1 MCQLILWALRFR
13 VDAPHLKTTHTYQ
26 HLTARSPTGQPVFG
40 PNTQTSSHRRPG
52 FGATSDRRFTE
63 TTVSQQR
70 LARSHLM
77 PSRKR
82 TGPCPG
88 PEPTAP
94 GGDASGATAAF
105 QMGQPGGPT
114 RTRPQ
119 SERSLVVKQ
128 GQKTRHELK
137 GGWKSKVQFGGASDS
152 IDSMTVVSGYVSSVQ
167 NWFKRKAARGCFSA
181 MAVFLPFHPNHG
193 YPPSCHQPDPPV
205 APKRCRGPT
214 GRS

>member
-1 MCQLILWALRFR
+1 MSHCKTRRAVRPCPLLRHSRPSRLEYCNMMGSSKKRLMGKSSFRLKLAKRRASALADASRSGFLCVCVCQLILWALRFR

-40 PNTQTSSHRRPG
+40 PNTQTSSHRRLG

-94 GGDASGATAAF
+94 GGDASGATAL
-105 QMGQPGGPT
+105 QMGQPGGP
-114 RTRPQ
+114 
-119 SERSLVVKQ
+119 
-128 GQKTRHELK
+128 
-137 GGWKSKVQFGGASDS
+137 SDPA
-152 IDSMTVVSGYVSSVQ
+152 TE
-167 NWFKRKAARGCFSA
+167 
-181 MAVFLPFHPNHG
+181 
-193 YPPSCHQPDPPV
+193 
-205 APKRCRGPT
+205 
-214 GRS
+214 